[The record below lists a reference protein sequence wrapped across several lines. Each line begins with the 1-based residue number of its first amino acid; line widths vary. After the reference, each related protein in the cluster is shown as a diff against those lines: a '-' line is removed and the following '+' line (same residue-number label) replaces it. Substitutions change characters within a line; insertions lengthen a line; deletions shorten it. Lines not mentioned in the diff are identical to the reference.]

1 MTDWNAIKTEYIS
14 TSISQ
19 RALAEKYGVSPSTLR
34 YRAKREGWDDER
46 CAISRKTAQATA
58 AVIVERG
65 ADRASRILSL
75 SDRLADRIEQAI
87 EQLDR
92 TTAKTKTRVREIEY
106 GDSDAKGKPTREII
120 TEEENIVEVSTIV
133 DRLGLQQL
141 TTALKNIKDI
151 NAELDSASGEDSE
164 DDGLLAALSDSA
176 GDDWEENSDDSTT
189 LPVQEDEP

>member
-1 MTDWNAIKTEYIS
+1 MTDWNAIKTEYVS

-19 RALAEKYGVSPSTLR
+19 RALAGKYGVAPTTLR
-34 YRAKREGWDDER
+34 RRVKNERWDEER
-46 CAISRKTAQATA
+46 GAIRRKAAQATA
-58 AVIVERG
+58 AVVVEKE

-106 GDSDAKGKPTREII
+106 GDSDAKGKPTREVIA
-120 TEEENIVEVSTIV
+120 EEENVVEVSTIV

-151 NAELDSASGEDSE
+151 NAELDSDSGEDSE
-164 DDGLLAALSDSA
+164 DDGLLAVLSDSA
-176 GDDWEENSDDSTT
+176 EDDWEENTDDSAM